1 MLRVEEKMRRLTKV
15 SLRTALA
22 TTVLAP
28 VMAMTFPNALTAQMD
43 CGNVQSCGPGD
54 YHTNLRE
61 QPYEC
66 FWDGITHE
74 DCTICYLGGVPHEWF
89 FCHPPCADPC
99 EGQEDPEVARAL
111 QELFDASEQKDLPA
125 VLALAPAVPG
135 TVIFNEERNAIQ
147 VKDCQGAVFA
157 HLPIGEDR
165 GLLFAARL
173 LVASQAV
180 ELVAARQQSPGS

>member
-1 MLRVEEKMRRLTKV
+1 MKKSME
-15 SLRTALA
+15 ALLGKA
-22 TTVLAP
+22 VPMTVLAP
-28 VMAMTFPNALTAQMD
+28 IMAMAFPAALAAQMD

-74 DCTICYLGGVPHEWF
+74 DCQACPLGEWF
-89 FCHPPCADPC
+89 YCHPPCADPC
-99 EGQEDPEVARAL
+99 EGQDDPEVAGAL
-111 QELFDASEQKDLPA
+111 QELFNASERRDLSA

-135 TVIFNEERNAIQ
+135 TVIYNEERNAIQ
-147 VKDCQGAVFA
+147 VKGCNGGPVAA

-165 GLLFAARL
+165 GLLDAARV

-180 ELVAARQQSPGS
+180 ELVASKQQPPSY